1 MKGQV
6 ASSGSDCTDIVQ
18 LGAIKVR
25 QTFPN
30 HSASDQSNP
39 IAVKHLASNS
49 DRSLRTLHSEVRGV
63 MGVKHRNALDNAFQ
77 NDVLLQRSLTTKGRI
92 SNGLE
97 SSLENDEPKA
107 G

>member
-39 IAVKHLASNS
+39 IAVKELASHS
-49 DRSLRTLHSEVRGV
+49 DRSLHTLHQEVRGL
-63 MGVKHRNALDNAFQ
+63 MGVKHRDALENAFEK
-77 NDVLLQRSLTTKGRI
+77 DLLQKSLTTKGRI
-92 SNGLE
+92 SSGLE
-97 SSLENDEPKA
+97 SSLENHEPKA